1 MPLRIAVL
9 HTRIR
14 LGARRT
20 NTKRLLELA
29 AKAMSDHPVDV
40 LVLPAYPVTG
50 PIVGYYPDQKVPS
63 ILKGFAERISESEMQ
78 LSPTLTMVSKVSEEY
93 GVYVIAGPLVERAG
107 PRLYLTTIVVGPNGR
122 LIGKYRKVALTRKER
137 ESGLTPGKD
146 VLVFDVGRTNVRV
159 GVFVD
164 EDINYPEVLRSLS
177 YSGADVVIGA
187 MLPFQSN
194 FIRMRSEPSNG
205 ILTLDYEQVMELL
218 DVRTRENG
226 FSAVLV
232 GGAVE
237 GSNGLGYVAFM
248 PTIMAEPE
256 NGVIKDRIRLFDDL
270 DLPVY
275 VEVDKA
281 ASREPKDFLYPL
293 LRSLCRNGSAKGGEP
308 EEEEL

>member
-20 NTKRLLELA
+20 NTKRFLELA
-29 AKAMSDHPVDV
+29 AKAVSDHPVDI

-146 VLVFDVGRTNVRV
+146 VLVFEVGRTNVRV

-177 YSGADVVIGA
+177 YNGADVVIGA

-293 LRSLCRNGSAKGGEP
+293 LRSLCRNSGAKGGEP